1 MSPVVEAKGL
11 KKYYDGVKAVD
22 GLDLEIGEGEIYGL
36 LGPNGA
42 GKTTTILILLGL
54 TEPTA
59 GEVRVLGHNPAREP
73 LKVKRLTG
81 YLPENLGFYDDLS
94 ARENLLYTAYLNR
107 IPEKEAKRRVA
118 EVLEVVGLKDVA
130 DRKVGAFSR
139 GMKQRLG
146 IADVLLKEPKFV
158 ILDEPT
164 SGIDPEGARQILDMI
179 VRLRDERGMTILL
192 SSHLLHQVQRICDR
206 VGIIHR
212 GKLVAQGTMGELG
225 AVVEEGEHLFVVRTS
240 RVDENLLESL
250 KGLEGVTAVE
260 AEGDLVKV
268 RATAD
273 VRSQIARAVL
283 AAGVEL
289 VELKGHTYT
298 LEEIYLRYFQE

>member
-1 MSPVVEAKGL
+1 MPVVEAKGL

-22 GLDLEIGEGEIYGL
+22 DLDLVIEEGEIYGL

-59 GEVRVLGHNPAREP
+59 GEVRVLGHDPAREP
-73 LKVKRLTG
+73 LKVKRVTG
-81 YLPENLGFYDDLS
+81 YLPENLGFYEDLS

-107 IPEKEAKRRVA
+107 IPEREARKRVA
-118 EVLEVVGLKDVA
+118 EVLELVGLAEVA
-130 DRKVGAFSR
+130 DRRVGTFSR

-146 IADVLLKEPKFV
+146 IADVLLKEPRFV

-164 SGIDPEGARQILDMI
+164 SGIDPEGAVQILDMI

-206 VGIIHR
+206 MGIIHQ
-212 GKLVAQGTMGELG
+212 GKLVAQGTLGELG
-225 AVVEEGEHLFVVRTS
+225 AVVEEGQRLFEVRAS
-240 RVDENLLESL
+240 RVDEGLLEAL
-250 KGLEGVTAVE
+250 RGIEGVVGVE
-260 AEGDLVKV
+260 HEGDLIRV

-273 VRSQIARAVL
+273 VRPRIARAVIE
-283 AAGVEL
+283 AGADL
-289 VELKGHTYT
+289 LELKGHTYT
-298 LEEIYLRYFQE
+298 LEEIYLRYFQG

>member
-1 MSPVVEAKGL
+1 MPVVEARGL
-11 KKYYDGVKAVD
+11 RKHYDGVVAVD
-22 GLDLEIGEGEIYGL
+22 GLDLVVEEGEIYGL

-59 GEVRVLGHNPAREP
+59 GEVRVLGYDPAREP
-73 LKVKRLTG
+73 LKVKRATG
-81 YLPENLGFYDDLS
+81 YLPENLGFYEDLS

-107 IPEKEAKRRVA
+107 IPEREARKRVA
-118 EVLEVVGLKDVA
+118 EVLELVGLGDVG
-130 DRKVGAFSR
+130 DRRVGAFSR

-146 IADVLLKEPKFV
+146 IADVLLKEPRFV

-164 SGIDPEGARQILDMI
+164 SGIDPEGAVQILDMI

-206 VGIIHR
+206 MGIIHQGR
-212 GKLVAQGTMGELG
+212 LVAQGTLGELG
-225 AVVEEGEHLFVVRTS
+225 AVVEAGEMSFEVRAS
-240 RVDENLLESL
+240 RVDEGLLGAL
-250 KGLEGVTAVE
+250 RGIEGVTAVE
-260 AEGDLVKV
+260 REGDLIRV

-273 VRSQIARAVL
+273 VRPHIARAVIERGADL
-283 AAGVEL
+283 L
-289 VELKGHTYT
+289 ELKGHTYT
-298 LEEIYLRYFQE
+298 LEEIYLRYFQG

>member
-1 MSPVVEAKGL
+1 MPVVEAKGL

-22 GLDLEIGEGEIYGL
+22 DLDLVIEEGEIYGL

-59 GEVRVLGHNPAREP
+59 GEVRVLGHDPAREP
-73 LKVKRLTG
+73 LKVKRVTG
-81 YLPENLGFYDDLS
+81 YLPENLGFYEDLS

-107 IPEKEAKRRVA
+107 IPEREARKRVV
-118 EVLEVVGLKDVA
+118 EVLELVGLAEVA
-130 DRKVGAFSR
+130 DRRVGTFSR

-164 SGIDPEGARQILDMI
+164 SGIDPEGAVQILDMI

-206 VGIIHR
+206 VGIIHQ
-212 GKLVAQGTMGELG
+212 GKLVAQGTLGELG
-225 AVVEEGEHLFVVRTS
+225 AVVEEGQRLFEVRAS
-240 RVDENLLESL
+240 RVDEGLLNAL
-250 KGLEGVTAVE
+250 RGIEGVTAVE
-260 AEGDLVKV
+260 AEGDIMKV
-268 RATAD
+268 VATAD
-273 VRSQIARAVL
+273 VRSRIARAVIE
-283 AAGVEL
+283 AGVDL
-289 VELKGHTYT
+289 LELKGHSYT
-298 LEEIYLRYFQE
+298 LEEIYLRYFQG

>member
-1 MSPVVEAKGL
+1 MPVVEAKGL
-11 KKYYDGVKAVD
+11 KKYYDGVRAVD
-22 GLDLEIGEGEIYGL
+22 GLDLVIEEGEIYGL

-59 GEVRVLGHNPAREP
+59 GEVRVLGYDPVREP
-73 LKVKRLTG
+73 LKVKRVTG

-94 ARENLLYTAYLNR
+94 ARENLLYTASLNR
-107 IPEKEAKRRVA
+107 IPEREARKRVA
-118 EVLEVVGLKDVA
+118 EVLELVGLAEVA
-130 DRKVGAFSR
+130 DRRVGTFSR

-164 SGIDPEGARQILDMI
+164 SGIDPEGAVQILDMI

-212 GKLVAQGTMGELG
+212 GKLVAQGTLGELG
-225 AVVEEGEHLFVVRTS
+225 AVMEEGQRLFEVRAS
-240 RVDENLLESL
+240 RVDEGLLNAL
-250 KGLEGVTAVE
+250 RGIEGVTAVE
-260 AEGDLVKV
+260 AEGDIV
-268 RATAD
+268 RIVATTD
-273 VRSQIARAVL
+273 VRPQIARAVIE
-283 AAGVEL
+283 AGADL
-289 VELKGHTYT
+289 LELKGHTYT
-298 LEEIYLRYFQE
+298 LEEIYLRYFQG

>member
-1 MSPVVEAKGL
+1 
-11 KKYYDGVKAVD
+11 VD
-22 GLDLEIGEGEIYGL
+22 GLDLVIEEGEIYGL

-94 ARENLLYTAYLNR
+94 ARENLLYTAHLNR
-107 IPEKEAKRRVA
+107 IPEREAKKRVD
-118 EVLEVVGLKDVA
+118 EVLEMVGLADVA
-130 DRKVGAFSR
+130 SRRVGAFSR

-146 IADVLLKEPKFV
+146 IADVLLKEPRFV

-164 SGIDPEGARQILDMI
+164 SGIDPEGAKQILDMI

-192 SSHLLHQVQRICDR
+192 SSHLLHQVQQICDR
-206 VGIIHR
+206 MGIIHQ
-212 GKLVAQGTMGELG
+212 GKLVAQGTLGELG
-225 AVVEEGEHLFVVRTS
+225 AVVESGEVFFEVRAS
-240 RVDENLLESL
+240 RVDDALIDALR
-250 KGLEGVTAVE
+250 GIEGVTVAE
-260 AEGDLVKV
+260 REGDLIRVK
-268 RATAD
+268 ATSD
-273 VRSQIARAVL
+273 VRSQIARAVIQCGADL
-283 AAGVEL
+283 L
-289 VELKGHTYT
+289 ELKGHTYT
-298 LEEIYLRYFQE
+298 LEEIYLRYFQG